1 MFCPQKELFLSKD
14 PNSGPLPCVILF
26 IIASLFTYQVC
37 PLPSHLG
44 NTLIGTWEGWS
55 GLLLVFLWQEFLC
68 SVHDLLNLGVSYP
81 FSFRAVKLIE
91 S

>member
-1 MFCPQKELFLSKD
+1 MFFPQKELFLSKD
-14 PNSGPLPCVILF
+14 PNSDPLPCIILF
-26 IIASLFTYQVC
+26 IIASPFTYQVY

-68 SVHDLLNLGVSYP
+68 FVHDLSKFGCVL
-81 FSFRAVKLIE
+81 SF
-91 S
+91 